1 MSKCI
6 VVIGEKDSDISTEDL
21 SKVLRDNFDNLK
33 DKITKIS
40 NIQKMSDGYHTF
52 EELYHH
58 RMMLFSVICNTYK
71 DKAWKSWKHN
81 DNTMYDDYFIV
92 GIDTEEGQYT
102 YHYHKDNWDMF
113 NVKELEYAPEW
124 DGHKPSDITRLLN
137 LLNKPKNNE
146 LTVEVKA
153 TEIDEVKDIIT
164 SFIFMLEDS
173 RIDCK
178 IRKQHLESCKYLKDN
193 FFVNID
199 K

>member
-1 MSKCI
+1 MSKYI
-6 VVIGEKDSDISTEDL
+6 VEIDKEDRDINTIAL
-21 SKVLRDNFDNLK
+21 SKTLTNNFNNL
-33 DKITKIS
+33 DYKIS
-40 NIQKMSDGYHTF
+40 KVDSIQKMSDGYHTF

-58 RMMLFSVICNTYK
+58 RMMLFSVICNTYR

-173 RIDCK
+173 RID
-178 IRKQHLESCKYLKDN
+178 IRIREQYLESCKYLKDN
-193 FFVNID
+193 FFVNTD
-199 K
+199 R

>member
-1 MSKCI
+1 MNKYV
-6 VVIGEKDSDISTEDL
+6 VVIDEKDSDITTVDL

-33 DKITKIS
+33 YTIVELES
-40 NIQKMSDGYHTF
+40 IQKMSDGYHTF

-71 DKAWKSWKHN
+71 DKAWKSWKHH

-153 TEIDEVKDIIT
+153 TEIDEVKDIIA
-164 SFIFMLEDS
+164 SFIFMLEDN
-173 RIDCK
+173 RIDYR
-178 IRKQHLESCKYLKDN
+178 IRQQYLESCKYLKDN
-193 FFVNID
+193 FYINID
-199 K
+199 R